1 MRFDYTA
8 NKSLWTLDD
17 STIMKRSI
25 IIFAAL
31 LVVSIIAFA
40 AFWVGHVLGSV
51 NGTVMMKEYERDVHE
66 IVAVVDELTTAGR
79 TNDIHQVCQNFQGIY
94 IMRRSDTTNLDLV
107 IEDARSRISRQP
119 STLAKP

>member
-8 NKSLWTLDD
+8 NKSLWTLDG